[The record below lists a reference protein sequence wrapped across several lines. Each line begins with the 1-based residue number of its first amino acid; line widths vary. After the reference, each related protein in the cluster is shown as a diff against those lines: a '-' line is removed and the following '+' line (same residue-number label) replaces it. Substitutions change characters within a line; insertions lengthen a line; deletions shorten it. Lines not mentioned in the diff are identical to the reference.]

1 MKINYPNKKKSA
13 ATIKI
18 NSNSKSGM
26 SLEED
31 LNESN
36 IYYLEHNIAVIH
48 KKPTPIQ
55 VVHVDYPLR
64 SMAKITEAYYKT
76 PSTTDY
82 NGIYNGYY
90 IDFEAKETTSKTSF
104 PLKNIHPHQVEH
116 LKKIIE
122 HGGIGFLIVLFKN
135 LNQYYLLPFDV
146 LNKYW
151 NNMDTDRKSI
161 PIEEFNNNCYL
172 IKEAAFPRLDYLK
185 IVKEHLIEK
194 DKKIF

>member
-18 NSNSKSGM
+18 NSNSKRGM

>member
-18 NSNSKSGM
+18 NSNSKRGM

-64 SMAKITEAYYKT
+64 SMAKNTEAYYKT

-135 LNQYYLLPFDV
+135 LNQ
-146 LNKYW
+146 N
-151 NNMDTDRKSI
+151 
-161 PIEEFNNNCYL
+161 
-172 IKEAAFPRLDYLK
+172 
-185 IVKEHLIEK
+185 
-194 DKKIF
+194 

>member
-18 NSNSKSGM
+18 NSNSKRGM

-82 NGIYNGYY
+82 NGI
-90 IDFEAKETTSKTSF
+90 
-104 PLKNIHPHQVEH
+104 
-116 LKKIIE
+116 
-122 HGGIGFLIVLFKN
+122 
-135 LNQYYLLPFDV
+135 
-146 LNKYW
+146 
-151 NNMDTDRKSI
+151 
-161 PIEEFNNNCYL
+161 
-172 IKEAAFPRLDYLK
+172 
-185 IVKEHLIEK
+185 
-194 DKKIF
+194 

>member
-18 NSNSKSGM
+18 NSNSKRGM

-122 HGGIGFLIVLFKN
+122 HGWIGFLIVLFKN

-151 NNMDTDRKSI
+151 SNMDTDRKSI